1 MIRTLFSSSACCPLV
16 RMAPTR
22 SLSLLTSLQQDP
34 YSLVLFRTTMRPWMM
49 ELPSLLRASFG
60 RSDEEKGPM
69 IDNAAMSRQ
78 LHASKVNMKKA
89 GEELVKKAAVIR
101 RKKSGTSMEQ
111 TGKENAAGKKN
122 ASEKAAAKKEAAKK
136 IAAEKAASK
145 KEAAKNA
152 AGEKEASKKEATKK
166 AAVKKAAAEKA
177 IPKKE
182 AVKKTAAEKASAKKA
197 LASAKKMANDEVAAN
212 KVGVMKSIKR
222 KTTEKKVQEKTL
234 QEVNVIEKTVPKDV
248 KKVVKKDSEEKAVAT
263 VVAFDNVIEN
273 MMDPIQK
280 LFLASIRAYRRNE
293 GLAIAG
299 DEAQDELKAELEKL
313 ASRHGFQ
320 AGEDATAFP
329 ELEFSDQPV
338 DPIDIEQRVFE
349 LPIMKI

>member
-34 YSLVLFRTTMRPWMM
+34 YSLVLFGTTMRPWMM
-49 ELPSLLRASFG
+49 ELPSLLRASIG
-60 RSDEEKGPM
+60 TSALCRSDEEKGPM

-182 AVKKTAAEKASAKKA
+182 AVKNTAAEKASAKKA

-234 QEVNVIEKTVPKDV
+234 QEVNVIEKTAPKDV
-248 KKVVKKDSEEKAVAT
+248 KKVVKKDSEERAV
-263 VVAFDNVIEN
+263 
-273 MMDPIQK
+273 
-280 LFLASIRAYRRNE
+280 
-293 GLAIAG
+293 
-299 DEAQDELKAELEKL
+299 EL
-313 ASRHGFQ
+313 Q
-320 AGEDATAFP
+320 W
-329 ELEFSDQPV
+329 
-338 DPIDIEQRVFE
+338 
-349 LPIMKI
+349 

>member
-1 MIRTLFSSSACCPLV
+1 
-16 RMAPTR
+16 
-22 SLSLLTSLQQDP
+22 
-34 YSLVLFRTTMRPWMM
+34 
-49 ELPSLLRASFG
+49 LLRASIG
-60 RSDEEKGPM
+60 TSALCRSDEEKGPM

-197 LASAKKMANDEVAAN
+197 LASAKKMANEEVAAN

-234 QEVNVIEKTVPKDV
+234 QEVNVIEKTAPKDV
-248 KKVVKKDSEEKAVAT
+248 KKVVKKDSEERAV

-329 ELEFSDQPV
+329 ELEFSDQTV

>member
-49 ELPSLLRASFG
+49 ELPSLLRASIG

-122 ASEKAAAKKEAAKK
+122 ASEKAAAKK

-197 LASAKKMANDEVAAN
+197 LASAKKMANEEVAAN

-234 QEVNVIEKTVPKDV
+234 QEVNVIEKTAPKDV
-248 KKVVKKDSEEKAVAT
+248 KKVVKKDSEERAV
-263 VVAFDNVIEN
+263 
-273 MMDPIQK
+273 
-280 LFLASIRAYRRNE
+280 
-293 GLAIAG
+293 
-299 DEAQDELKAELEKL
+299 EL
-313 ASRHGFQ
+313 Q
-320 AGEDATAFP
+320 
-329 ELEFSDQPV
+329 
-338 DPIDIEQRVFE
+338 
-349 LPIMKI
+349 

>member
-234 QEVNVIEKTVPKDV
+234 QEVNVIEKTAPKDV
-248 KKVVKKDSEEKAVAT
+248 KKVVKKDSEERA
-263 VVAFDNVIEN
+263 VAFDNVIETSDPTSIVN

-329 ELEFSDQPV
+329 ELEFSDDSRPN
-338 DPIDIEQRVFE
+338 
-349 LPIMKI
+349 